1 MAMPSNR
8 KWLLLPP
15 AVALLIVLG
24 PLSMRSE
31 PARTQDPAPAPTQ
44 LPVPTAPVAGDSKSA
59 PLPIPRTP
67 DLWQVGST
75 LFGVLLLGGA
85 TLMVLRRMRQAPATG
100 NTGTVTLRQTLRLS
114 PRQTLHAVEF
124 DGRVLLLGSS
134 DRGLQLLHAGG
145 QSTDALAD
153 ELAVAASTRALAD
166 DLEEDGAVPKNLV
179 IPRPP
184 LPSRR
189 LPTQPVSPAPVA
201 TAATVSPRTTSPA
214 RALFNAFRTLLAKA
228 GR

>member
-1 MAMPSNR
+1 MAMPKNR
-8 KWLLLPP
+8 KWLFLPP

-31 PARTQDPAPAPTQ
+31 PVKPTEPAPALVAPTSSPAAETKPSA
-44 LPVPTAPVAGDSKSA
+44 LPM
-59 PLPIPRTP
+59 PRTP

-75 LFGVLLLGGA
+75 LLGVLLLGGA

-124 DGRVLLLGSS
+124 DGRVLLLGAS

-145 QSTDALAD
+145 QSGDAIAD
-153 ELAVAASTRALAD
+153 ELAVAASTRHLALD
-166 DLEEDGAVPKNLV
+166 DDDDGAVPKNLV
-179 IPRPP
+179 IPRPQQK
-184 LPSRR
+184 STR
-189 LPTQPVSPAPVA
+189 LPTPPVSPVPTP
-201 TAATVSPRTTSPA
+201 TAASASPA
-214 RALFNAFRTLLAKA
+214 RSLMNDFRALLAKA